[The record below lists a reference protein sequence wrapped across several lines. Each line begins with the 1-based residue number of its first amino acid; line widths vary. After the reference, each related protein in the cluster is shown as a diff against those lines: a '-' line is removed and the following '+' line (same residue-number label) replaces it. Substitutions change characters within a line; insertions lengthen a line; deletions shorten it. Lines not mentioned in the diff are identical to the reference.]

1 MRADATPDRMASV
14 KVDPTRLSEEFAR
27 PDIVALLGRGY
38 RVAQALPFEDRGE
51 TVLVLI
57 FEPPLVSASDA
68 VEHLRDDL
76 GRYAV
81 AATIAGTAS
90 IVLFVVLFS
99 VLIWRIA

>member
-1 MRADATPDRMASV
+1 MRDAPPDRLASV

-27 PDIVALLGRGY
+27 PDIVALVGRGY
-38 RVAQALPFEDRGE
+38 RVAQALPFEERGD

-57 FEPPLVSASDA
+57 FEPPAQDA
-68 VEHLRDDL
+68 GGAVDRLRDDL

-81 AATIAGTAS
+81 MLTIAGTGS
-90 IVLFVVLFS
+90 VGLLVVLLA

>member
-1 MRADATPDRMASV
+1 MRDAPPDRMASV
-14 KVDPTRLSEEFAR
+14 KVDPTRLAEEFAR

-38 RVAQALPFEDRGE
+38 RVAQALPFEERGDA
-51 TVLVLI
+51 VLVLI
-57 FEPPLVSASDA
+57 FEPPLPEAGGA
-68 VEHLRDDL
+68 VDRLRDDL

-90 IVLFVVLFS
+90 IVLFVVLLS